1 MASFSSENDS
11 GRKCKMVPAI
21 AHLLFTVSN
30 TMVIMFRAYV
40 NRQYSL
46 LAFIFFM
53 YSAFFLLDY
62 FSFVYHRL
70 SLSADQKSQR
80 YKDMLGLAIWFLF
93 SAMMFGLVYQLGPLF
108 PFSFALFLYAIVG
121 AGSCILFYLYMIFDD
136 RGDCRFDHKK
146 FEEQGWL
153 SKQHWRLFQHSHVN
167 TEVQT
172 VWPRKS
178 GTLKLNIVFK
188 PGAGSSAVI
197 VVKS

>member
-30 TMVIMFRAYV
+30 TMVIIFRAYV

-80 YKDMLGLAIWFLF
+80 YKDMLGLAMWFLF

-146 FEEQGWL
+146 FEEQ
-153 SKQHWRLFQHSHVN
+153 VCN
-167 TEVQT
+167 NV
-172 VWPRKS
+172 
-178 GTLKLNIVFK
+178 
-188 PGAGSSAVI
+188 
-197 VVKS
+197 